1 VTSVFSHELEPPP
14 SAPIPFAAIAAALVA
29 CSVISGVGGYW
40 AGLHRIGLAPV
51 PAASVASTPP
61 NSSTAAQTAQTPPA
75 IPPGTDV
82 SVPPPVVSPAAGA
95 APASPDTKTAPKT
108 GKEPAPPSTPAA
120 ASGNL
125 IVRSAPADAAVKIDG
140 RARGKTPVTVRDLPL
155 GAHTVEVSHAGFATH
170 TERVTLTA
178 ATASKTLT
186 LDLQPQPAAPAQAQQ
201 PGAAGRSA
209 AGVGSIYLDSRP
221 AGARVFLD
229 GKDAGKT
236 PATLPD
242 VKSGAHRLRFEL
254 SGYKAL
260 DTSVTVRAGQ
270 QERVT
275 VTLEQ
280 ALLALL
286 RSPNH
291 PITK

>member
-1 VTSVFSHELEPPP
+1 
-14 SAPIPFAAIAAALVA
+14 
-29 CSVISGVGGYW
+29 
-40 AGLHRIGLAPV
+40 
-51 PAASVASTPP
+51 
-61 NSSTAAQTAQTPPA
+61 
-75 IPPGTDV
+75 
-82 SVPPPVVSPAAGA
+82 
-95 APASPDTKTAPKT
+95 
-108 GKEPAPPSTPAA
+108 
-120 ASGNL
+120 
-125 IVRSAPADAAVKIDG
+125 
-140 RARGKTPVTVRDLPL
+140 
-155 GAHTVEVSHAGFATH
+155 
-170 TERVTLTA
+170 
-178 ATASKTLT
+178 
-186 LDLQPQPAAPAQAQQ
+186 
-201 PGAAGRSA
+201 
-209 AGVGSIYLDSRP
+209 VGSIYLDSRP

-291 PITK
+291 PLTK